1 MPGVKGVWSHEAG
14 GSRMWLTVSITQM
27 YPGHAKQAG
36 LIASQCHAGAYANKY
51 VVVVD
56 DDIDPANMNDV
67 IWAMCTR
74 VDARE
79 DVEILRG
86 CWSTTLD
93 PTSYP
98 ADERIFNS
106 RMVIDACRPWLRR
119 KDFPKVARSSKEL
132 DARIKAKWSHVLPR

>member
-1 MPGVKGVWSHEAG
+1 
-14 GSRMWLTVSITQM
+14 M

-119 KDFPKVARSSKEL
+119 KDFPKVARSSQEL
-132 DARIKAKWSHVLPR
+132 DQRIKAKWAHVLPR

>member
-1 MPGVKGVWSHEAG
+1 VAIK
-14 GSRMWLTVSITQM
+14 QM

-56 DDIDPANMNDV
+56 DDINPAHMNEV

-86 CWSTTLD
+86 CWSTALD

-98 ADERIFNS
+98 SEERMFNS
-106 RMVIDACRPWLRR
+106 RMVIDACRPWARR
-119 KDFPKVARSSKEL
+119 EQFPKVARSSKEL
-132 DARIKAKWSHVLPR
+132 DQRIKAKWAHVLPRT

>member
-1 MPGVKGVWSHEAG
+1 
-14 GSRMWLTVSITQM
+14 
-27 YPGHAKQAG
+27 
-36 LIASQCHAGAYANKY
+36 

-79 DVEILRG
+79 DVEVLRG
-86 CWSTTLD
+86 CWSTPLD

-98 ADERIFNS
+98 VDERIFNS
-106 RMVIDACRPWLRR
+106 RMVIDACRPGCGARISR
-119 KDFPKVARSSKEL
+119 KWRAPPRSSTRASRPNGRTCCRARSAFSSTL
-132 DARIKAKWSHVLPR
+132 HRFVRARECAILSERKPIG